1 MTPDVAGLMTEVRVR
16 DNQSV
21 RTGDA
26 LFY

>member
-1 MTPDVAGLMTEVRVR
+1 MTEVRVR

>member
-1 MTPDVAGLMTEVRVR
+1 MTEVRVR

-26 LFY
+26 LLY